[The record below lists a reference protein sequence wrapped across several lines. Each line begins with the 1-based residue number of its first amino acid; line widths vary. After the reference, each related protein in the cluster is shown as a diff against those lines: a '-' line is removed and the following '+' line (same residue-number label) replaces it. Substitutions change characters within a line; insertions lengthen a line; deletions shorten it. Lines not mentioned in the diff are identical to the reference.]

1 MPRVIKGS
9 WLDYYFKYIED
20 KSPEYPRVYARWSA
34 ITAIAGTLKRHVFA
48 IMPNGGWKLYPT
60 MYTVLVGR
68 PGLGKGLAMN
78 DVMPILKDAKVTNI
92 LSGKLTMPY
101 VLDVMSKGFPI
112 VSHGPTITTGI
123 DHSAFM
129 YSSELSVFINSYKDT
144 IEVLTDLWDTLDVQ
158 FTYGTMTHSKKMI
171 PAPTLS
177 LLAGSA
183 PEWLAKSIPHDAVGG
198 GFTRRVNFIY
208 ADRKEPSSSKNGNN
222 LVGMY
227 NDLVSDL
234 REISNLKG
242 PIKFDR
248 PVLPMLE
255 EYIRAAEP
263 DEFDD
268 AATAGYSTTKPAHVI
283 KIATVLSV
291 SRDDSLIITQE
302 DFNKAVTLVDAAGDS
317 MKKVF
322 RSVGASD
329 YVTSCDKILRFLE
342 NKMDLAQKRPN
353 VIGKATRNELMS
365 ILWKD
370 INSTAELDMILEML
384 KGAGLV
390 IERQSGHHVT
400 YEVVPQKSKGAT
412 AP

>member
-1 MPRVIKGS
+1 VPRAINGS
-9 WLDYYFKYIED
+9 WIDFYLKYIED
-20 KSPEYPRVYARWSA
+20 KSPEYPRVYAKWSA
-34 ITAIAGTLKRHVFA
+34 ITAISGVLKRHVFA

-78 DVMPILKDAKVTNI
+78 DVMPIVKDAKVVNI

-101 VLDVMSKGFPI
+101 VLDLMSKGFPLQT
-112 VSHGPTITTGI
+112 HGPTVHTGI

-129 YSSELSVFINSYKDT
+129 YSSELSVFINAYKDT

-158 FTYGTMTHSKKMI
+158 FTYGTMTHSKKVI

-183 PEWLAKSIPHDAVGG
+183 PDWLAKSIPHDAVGG

-208 ADRKEPSSSKNGNN
+208 ADKKESSTSNNGSN
-222 LVGMY
+222 LVQKY
-227 NDLVSDL
+227 NDLVSTL
-234 REISNLKG
+234 REISNLRG
-242 PIKFDR
+242 AFRFAPGVLSLLEAYIK
-248 PVLPMLE
+248 
-255 EYIRAAEP
+255 AAEP

-283 KIATVLSV
+283 KMAMVMSAA
-291 SRDDSLIITQE
+291 RDDSLVLTKA
-302 DFNKAVTLVDAAGDS
+302 DFDYSVQLVEDAAAG

-322 RSVGASD
+322 RAIGASD

-342 NKMDLAQKRPN
+342 NKMAMSQKSPN
-353 VIGKATRNELMS
+353 VVGRATRNELMS

-390 IERQSGHHVT
+390 LERQSGHYVY
-400 YEVVPQKSKGAT
+400 YEILQQKGAT
-412 AP
+412 P